1 MPLWWTLRRPWRPLN
16 YHAARAMFV
25 RVNEILGSNWT
36 LHDLRHTA
44 TFRMTEDP
52 EMSLVYVQHLLAH
65 KYQTTLQKY
74 LNPSKDEVITAGL
87 AHFARLELKRKNPPP
102 TPAPSY
108 NPESL
113 NVLFG
118 GPRT

>member
-1 MPLWWTLRRPWRPLN
+1 MWWILRRPWRRLN

-25 RVNEILGSNWT
+25 RANKLLGWNWT

-44 TFRMTEDP
+44 TFRITQDP
-52 EMSLVYVQHLLAH
+52 ELSMAYVQHILGH

-74 LNPSKDEVITAGL
+74 INPSTDEVVEAGL
-87 AHFARLELKRKNPPP
+87 AHHARQEHKRSQSSPPP
-102 TPAPSY
+102 SAPAY

-113 NVLFG
+113 GILFG
-118 GPRT
+118 GTLA

>member
-1 MPLWWTLRRPWRPLN
+1 
-16 YHAARAMFV
+16 MFV
-25 RVNEILGSNWT
+25 RVNELLGSNWT

-52 EMSLVYVQHLLAH
+52 EMSLVYVQHILAH

-74 LNPSKDEVITAGL
+74 LNPSRDEVITAGL
-87 AHFARLELKRKNPPP
+87 AHFARLELRRKNPPSASSA
-102 TPAPSY
+102 PAY

-118 GPRT
+118 GPR